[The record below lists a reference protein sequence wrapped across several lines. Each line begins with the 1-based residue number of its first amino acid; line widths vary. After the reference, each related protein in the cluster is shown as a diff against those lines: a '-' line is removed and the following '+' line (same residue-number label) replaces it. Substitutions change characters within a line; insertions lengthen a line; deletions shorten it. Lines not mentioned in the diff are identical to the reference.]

1 MEESKI
7 KIEELVDLKLL
18 QRLQDT
24 FAQAM
29 GVAAVT
35 VNQDGIPITDASN
48 FCDVCHMIRSTES
61 GLKRCQQCDAEGGYV
76 AHERGQP
83 YAYKCAGGLMDAAAP
98 IIINGHYMGCI
109 LCGQVIPE
117 DAYEE
122 YVQDIMSRNI
132 PLGIPPE
139 QFEAAVRKI
148 KPLPRDR
155 FYAAVEMLSLTANN
169 IIQNSAANLA
179 QSQLLQEAQERASLQ
194 AALQETELK
203 ALKAQINPHF
213 LFNSLTLLGYTALE
227 EDAPRTEEIAYTLSD
242 LLRYSLRNL
251 SSSVELGEEMEM
263 IKQYLAI
270 QKIRFGERLT
280 SQITLDPELKKI
292 EIPCMILQPLVEN
305 AVIHGA
311 EPLNR
316 PVMIAVQAYQ
326 KNGFLMLDV
335 VDNGVG
341 MPPEIATK
349 LKVGAFDDDGKSIGL
364 QNVYQRLQ
372 SEYQNR
378 FSFEVESMP
387 SFGTRLSIN
396 IALSSEQSQIVDSKK
411 PDHTQLSNQININH
425 IGTDRISP
433 ASIPINTDRTYNRNS
448 TLLTPLQ

>member
-1 MEESKI
+1 MEALMP
-7 KIEELVDLKLL
+7 KIENLVDLKLL

-35 VNQDGIPITDASN
+35 VNQDGIPITQASN
-48 FCDVCHMIRSTES
+48 FCDVCDMIRSTET

-76 AHERGQP
+76 AHKRGQP

-98 IIINGHYMGCI
+98 IIINGQYMGCI

-117 DAYEE
+117 DAHEE
-122 YVQDIMSRNI
+122 FVQDIMSRNI
-132 PLGIPPE
+132 PLGLPPE
-139 QFEAAVRKI
+139 QFEAAIRKI

-169 IIQNSAANLA
+169 IIENSAANLA
-179 QSQLLQEAQERASLQ
+179 QTQLLHEAQERAALQ
-194 AALQETELK
+194 AALQETKLK

-242 LLRYSLRNL
+242 LLRYSLRNI

-263 IKQYLAI
+263 INQYLAI

-280 SQITLDPELKKI
+280 SQIVLDPELKQV

-316 PVMIAVQAYQ
+316 PVKIIVQAFQ
-326 KNGFLMLDV
+326 KNGHLLLEV

-341 MPPEIATK
+341 MPSEIVAT
-349 LKVGAFDDDGKSIGL
+349 LKAGVFDDDSKSIGL
-364 QNVYQRLQ
+364 QNVFQRLQ

-378 FSFEVESMP
+378 FSIEVESAP
-387 SFGTRLSIN
+387 GLGTRLCLN
-396 IALSSEQSQIVDSKK
+396 IALRPEKSLALNMEK
-411 PDHTQLSNQININH
+411 PTYAGLGNQIKMNH
-425 IGTDRISP
+425 IQTDRISP
-433 ASIPINTDRTYNRNS
+433 AAIPINNERTFSRNS